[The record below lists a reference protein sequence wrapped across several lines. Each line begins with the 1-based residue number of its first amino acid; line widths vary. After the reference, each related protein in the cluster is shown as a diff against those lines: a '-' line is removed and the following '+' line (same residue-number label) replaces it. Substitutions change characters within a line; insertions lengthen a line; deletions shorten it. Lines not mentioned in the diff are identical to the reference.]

1 MNLRQWNL
9 LALAI
14 VIVLVGV
21 SWYLLWPIDQKITR
35 GLDIKG
41 GLSLILTAEET
52 PGKPVTE
59 EVMDRAELIVR
70 NRVDGLGAAEASI
83 QRQGAT
89 SLLVQLPG
97 IGNAQEALDA
107 LGTTGQ
113 LEIRDVISVDATT
126 GAPVLGEI
134 LLTGEVVT
142 DASVST
148 DQFGALSVDVT
159 FNQEGAQRWAEI
171 TQARIGRQIAIVLD
185 GVVQSAPT
193 VREAILGGQ
202 TSISG
207 NFTPEEANQLMT
219 VLETGALPVT
229 LEFSEARVVGPTL
242 GQDSLDKG
250 VFAIMVGLVVVG
262 VYLLVFYRL
271 LGVISLLSMA
281 VFASIFLGTLAVLST
296 FGWFALTLPGIA
308 GIVLTIGLAA
318 DSSIL
323 MNERFKE
330 EVAQGKTIR
339 SAAKSS
345 TRNAIGT
352 SLDADLVTLVTAL
365 VLYFVAIGPVK
376 GFALTLMIGIICD
389 LIGMFLLKRPL
400 MIILAENV
408 MAEAPGWFALPK
420 GSTNA

>member
-1 MNLRQWNL
+1 MNLRQWNVV
-9 LALAI
+9 AL
-14 VIVLVGV
+14 VIVVVLVAT
-21 SWYLLWPIDQKITR
+21 SWYLFWPLEQKITR
-35 GLDIKG
+35 GLDIQG

-52 PGKPVTE
+52 PGTPITE
-59 EVMDRAELIVR
+59 DVMTRAELVVR

-83 QRQGAT
+83 QRQGAS

-97 IGNAQEALDA
+97 IGNADEALDA
-107 LGTTGQ
+107 LGTTGR
-113 LEIRDVISVDATT
+113 LEIRDVLSVDAT

-134 LLTGEVVT
+134 LMTGDAIT
-142 DASVST
+142 DAGIST

-159 FNQEGAQRWAEI
+159 FNPEGTRQWAEI

-185 GVVQSAPT
+185 GVVQSAP
-193 VREAILGGQ
+193 VVQEAILGGQ
-202 TSISG
+202 TSITG
-207 NFTPEEANQLMT
+207 NFTAEEANQLQT
-219 VLETGALPVT
+219 VLEAGALPVT
-229 LEFSEARVVGPTL
+229 LEFSEARTIGPTL
-242 GQDSLDKG
+242 GQESLSMG
-250 VFAIMVGLVVVG
+250 LFAILVGVIIVS

-271 LGVISLLSMA
+271 LGVISLLSIF
-281 VFASIFLGTLAVLST
+281 VFASIFLGVLAVLST

-345 TRNAIGT
+345 TKSAIGT

-365 VLYFVAIGPVK
+365 VLYIVAIGPVK

-400 MIILAENV
+400 IMILAENV
-408 MAEAPGWFALPK
+408 MARAPRLFALPK
-420 GSTNA
+420 GSANA